1 MIEIV
6 IVLIIWMWGITP
18 LWLNIVV
25 SGLLFI
31 RFSWRMFLTVRKF
44 FEWINE
50 ADEKYVEETNK
61 DIRKDNKGV

>member
-6 IVLIIWMWGITP
+6 IALIVWTWGITP

-31 RFSWRMFLTVRKF
+31 RFSWRMLLTVRKF
-44 FEWINE
+44 FKWVNE
-50 ADEKYVEETNK
+50 ADEKYIEETNK
-61 DIRKDNKGV
+61 DIRKDNKGE